1 MNKDVFF
8 GTIPALLTPCTADRQ
23 PDFNALVRK
32 GQEMMEAGMS
42 GVVYC
47 GSCGDW
53 PLLTDEQRM
62 EGVERLTKAGVP
74 VIVGTGAV
82 NTKSAVAHAAHAQ
95 KIGAAGLMVIPRVLS
110 RGQSVVAQR
119 NHFKAILDAAPDVPA
134 VIYNSP
140 YYGYATRADLF
151 FALRAEH
158 KNLIGFKEFGG
169 KADMS
174 YAAEH
179 ITSHDDE
186 VILMVGVDT
195 EVYHGFAKCGA
206 AGAITGIGTI
216 FPKEALL
223 QVALSRRAAEGCPEA
238 DLRARE
244 LAEAFSV
251 LAKFDEGVD
260 LVLYFKHLMVLKG
273 EEEYRLNIY
282 ETDALSP
289 SQAKFCEA
297 QFHQFNRWFANW
309 SKQGGVIAE
318 CM

>member
-1 MNKDVFF
+1 
-8 GTIPALLTPCTADRQ
+8 
-23 PDFNALVRK
+23 
-32 GQEMMEAGMS
+32 
-42 GVVYC
+42 
-47 GSCGDW
+47 
-53 PLLTDEQRM
+53 
-62 EGVERLTKAGVP
+62 
-74 VIVGTGAV
+74 
-82 NTKSAVAHAAHAQ
+82 
-95 KIGAAGLMVIPRVLS
+95 
-110 RGQSVVAQR
+110 
-119 NHFKAILDAAPDVPA
+119 
-134 VIYNSP
+134 
-140 YYGYATRADLF
+140 
-151 FALRAEH
+151 
-158 KNLIGFKEFGG
+158 
-169 KADMS
+169 
-174 YAAEH
+174 
-179 ITSHDDE
+179 
-186 VILMVGVDT
+186 MVGVDT

-206 AGAITGIGTI
+206 VGAITGIGTI

-223 QVALSRRAAEGCPEA
+223 QDALSRRAAEGCPEA

-273 EEEYRLNIY
+273 EKEYELNIN